1 LCGEIYNYVPE
12 EFFLDDFE
20 SDDEEEI
27 ALSILESKQDD
38 DQMYWLD
45 EAGGAGG
52 SQSDDATGGEESEEE
67 VEGEG
72 EEQKSQYVKVAERLL
87 DWQVREGFR
96 LAGSQGDYYIPQD
109 LVDLILEYEEEKKR
123 GEGEEERGEGEEV
136 EGEGEGE
143 EERGE
148 GEEVEGEGEE
158 SEEEESEEEER
169 EEEERGEGEMKGA
182 KRREGEEERG
192 EGERE
197 EVEGEEVEG
206 EGEESEEEESE
217 EEESEGEERGEGEES
232 EEKREIKNIKRRII
246 QEHTS
251 LLNKFREE
259 KIEARGIKISKYRLY
274 DSYVKCLKGETE
286 ELFKILEDLH
296 TLGENVKYDNDSKF
310 RELLNDLYANIN
322 LKDRCF
328 ELVNQVERKLFGI
341 HTKIPRIGEIE
352 SIDNIGIDKAV
363 GYVQTFLLTPDY
375 IERYGGPD
383 YMITC
388 WEESKKE
395 EEGNNIF
402 PCHVYI
408 THLPTLEKFIELNS
422 EIYEELS
429 KYHVTNALELIQHYM
444 YNWNHKQ
451 NLEYD
456 FIRALF
462 GEKGINSIN
471 YPKNK

>member
-1 LCGEIYNYVPE
+1 MEKCCCHYCNNNAECHLTYEDFVSVGPQKSYPCFLCGEIYNYVPE

-52 SQSDDATGGEESEEE
+52 SQSDDATGDEESEEE
-67 VEGEG
+67 VEGEGEG

-96 LAGSQGDYYIPQD
+96 LAGSQGDCYIPQD
-109 LVDLILEYEEEKKR
+109 LVDLILEYEEE
-123 GEGEEERGEGEEV
+123 ERGEGEREEV
-136 EGEGEGE
+136 E
-143 EERGE
+143 GE

-169 EEEERGEGEMKGA
+169 GEGEMKGA
-182 KRREGEEERG
+182 KRREGEEERE

-197 EVEGEEVEG
+197 EVEGEEERK
-206 EGEESEEEESE
+206 ERKEEESE
-217 EEESEGEERGEGEES
+217 
-232 EEKREIKNIKRRII
+232 IKYIKRRII
-246 QEHTS
+246 QEHTL

-259 KIEARGIKISKYRLY
+259 KIEERGIKISKYRLY

-286 ELFKILEDLH
+286 ELFKILEDLY
-296 TLGENVKYDNDSKF
+296 TLGKNVKYDNDSKF
-310 RELLNDLYANIN
+310 SELLIDLRADIN

-328 ELVNQVERKLFGI
+328 ELVSQIERKLFGNSTEI
-341 HTKIPRIGEIE
+341 CRIGEIE

-422 EIYEELS
+422 KIYEELS
-429 KYHVTNALELIQHYM
+429 KYQFRDVTNALELIQHYM

-471 YPKNK
+471 YPKK